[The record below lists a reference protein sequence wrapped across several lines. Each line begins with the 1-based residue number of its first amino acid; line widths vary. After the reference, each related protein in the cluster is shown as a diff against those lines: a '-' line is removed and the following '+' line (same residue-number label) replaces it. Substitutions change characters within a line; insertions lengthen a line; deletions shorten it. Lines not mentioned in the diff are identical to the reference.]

1 MIAVVEERAVL
12 SFQTVAAYIFNF
24 FYKQIM
30 GEYTLWLSVFLVD
43 VLYICSYNN
52 MLSFVNK
59 VEY

>member
-30 GEYTLWLSVFLVD
+30 GEYTLLSVFLVD